1 MIIEKNTPQLWDRL
15 WREITAQELLQIMSR
30 EKKGVRWKRLETAIL
45 EKFGTFEG
53 LRAIEIGAG
62 LGTNAA
68 LFAVNGAE
76 VTVLDYSDQALCRSR
91 ELFNEAG
98 VEGIFIK
105 HDALALPL
113 KLLGEYDVSMSFGL
127 TEHFLGDDRLRIYK
141 AHLDLVKPGGLVA
154 ISAPNKYC
162 PPYRIMRYLARQL
175 RYWMVGEEYPYSRRE
190 LRDICNKLKVDEY
203 FFFGDSFISSLELI
217 NPIAF
222 IKKRG
227 GLKVRKSWGSL
238 ASWPRGTFLDDYL
251 SRSIILCVH
260 IRR

>member
-15 WREITAQELLQIMSR
+15 WKKLTAQELLQIMSR

-62 LGTNAA
+62 VGTNAA
-68 LFAVNGAE
+68 LFAGKGAE
-76 VTVLDYSDQALCRSR
+76 LTVLDYSNQAICRAR
-91 ELFNEAG
+91 ELFREAG
-98 VEGIFIK
+98 VDGSFIK
-105 HDALALPL
+105 QDALALPL
-113 KLLGEYDVSMSFGL
+113 KLLGKYDVSMSFGL

-141 AHLDLVKPGGLVA
+141 AHFDLVKPGGLVA

-175 RYWMVGEEYPYSRRE
+175 GYWMVGEEYPYSRRE
-190 LRDICNKLKVDEY
+190 LRDICNKLMVNEY

-217 NPIAF
+217 NPIALF
-222 IKKRG
+222 KMSG
-227 GLKVRKSWGSL
+227 CLKV
-238 ASWPRGTFLDDYL
+238 
-251 SRSIILCVH
+251 
-260 IRR
+260 